1 MQPHSVMQ
9 NFILSASI
17 TSLQGIY
24 DVTTLQV
31 HIMCQH
37 TQVPHLKCILC
48 QTNKLLCCHFKPNP
62 VPATNNITHADITL
76 ISHLHLLS
84 VYYQNLNRD
93 NRYLS
98 HALSTLIS
106 PQCSFVLYIYTFA
119 HHLHHI
125 DADSISPAT
134 CCAYGLT
141 CISVCTIFASVHS
154 YILMHAT
161 LTTHVAR
168 CRDGDNGFKVT

>member
-37 TQVPHLKCILC
+37 TQVPHLKCFLC

-76 ISHLHLLS
+76 LSHLHLLS

-98 HALSTLIS
+98 HALSTLIC
-106 PQCSFVLYIYTFA
+106 PQCSFVVYIYIYTFA

-125 DADSISPAT
+125 GADSSIDPLLHVVLTVSLAYLCAPSLLQCIATHACHLNYT
-134 CCAYGLT
+134 CCQ
-141 CISVCTIFASVHS
+141 
-154 YILMHAT
+154 M
-161 LTTHVAR
+161 
-168 CRDGDNGFKVT
+168 

>member
-9 NFILSASI
+9 NVILSASI

-37 TQVPHLKCILC
+37 TQVLHLKCFLC

-84 VYYQNLNRD
+84 VYYQNLDRD

-98 HALSTLIS
+98 HALSTLIC

-125 DADSISPAT
+125 GADSSIPCYMLCLRSHLHI
-134 CCAYGLT
+134 C
-141 CISVCTIFASVHS
+141 VHHLCFS
-154 YILMHAT
+154 AWLLMHAT

>member
-9 NFILSASI
+9 KFILFASI

-31 HIMCQH
+31 YIMCQH
-37 TQVPHLKCILC
+37 THVPHLKCFLC

-62 VPATNNITHADITL
+62 VPATNNIIHADITL

-98 HALSTLIS
+98 HVLSTLIC

-119 HHLHHI
+119 HHLNHKVLT
-125 DADSISPAT
+125 AVSPAT

-141 CISVCTIFASVHS
+141 CISVCTIFASVHGYS
-154 YILMHAT
+154 CT
-161 LTTHVAR
+161 PP
-168 CRDGDNGFKVT
+168 

>member
-1 MQPHSVMQ
+1 MCAVHKRMLTV
-9 NFILSASI
+9 LSSENAPSRRKR
-17 TSLQGIY
+17 
-24 DVTTLQV
+24 
-31 HIMCQH
+31 
-37 TQVPHLKCILC
+37 LKCLLC
-48 QTNKLLCCHFKPNP
+48 QTNKLLCCHIKPNP

-98 HALSTLIS
+98 HALSTLIC

-125 DADSISPAT
+125 GADSSIPCYMLCLWSHLHI
-134 CCAYGLT
+134 C
-141 CISVCTIFASVHS
+141 VHHLCFS
-154 YILMHAT
+154 AWLLMHAT

>member
-1 MQPHSVMQ
+1 MLQLMQPHSVMQ

-37 TQVPHLKCILC
+37 TQVPHLKCFLC

-93 NRYLS
+93 NRFLS
-98 HALSTLIS
+98 HGSFHTNLSTVFLCTI
-106 PQCSFVLYIYTFA
+106 YIYF
-119 HHLHHI
+119 
-125 DADSISPAT
+125 
-134 CCAYGLT
+134 
-141 CISVCTIFASVHS
+141 CTPFTP
-154 YILMHAT
+154 Y
-161 LTTHVAR
+161 R
-168 CRDGDNGFKVT
+168 C

>member
-1 MQPHSVMQ
+1 MLQLMQPHSVMQ

-37 TQVPHLKCILC
+37 TQVPHLKCFLC

-84 VYYQNLNRD
+84 VRV
-93 NRYLS
+93 LS
-98 HALSTLIS
+98 EPQQRQQIPFTCSFHTNLSTVFLFTI
-106 PQCSFVLYIYTFA
+106 YIYF
-119 HHLHHI
+119 
-125 DADSISPAT
+125 
-134 CCAYGLT
+134 
-141 CISVCTIFASVHS
+141 CTPFTP
-154 YILMHAT
+154 Y
-161 LTTHVAR
+161 R
-168 CRDGDNGFKVT
+168 C

>member
-1 MQPHSVMQ
+1 MLQLIQPHSVMQ

-24 DVTTLQV
+24 DVTTLQI
-31 HIMCQH
+31 HIMCQD
-37 TQVPHLKCILC
+37 TQVPRLKCFLC
-48 QTNKLLCCHFKPNP
+48 QTTKLLYCHFKPNP
-62 VPATNNITHADITL
+62 VPATNYTHADITL
-76 ISHLHLLS
+76 LSHLHLHLLS

-98 HALSTLIS
+98 HALSTLIC

-125 DADSISPAT
+125 GADSSIP
-134 CCAYGLT
+134 CYMLC
-141 CISVCTIFASVHS
+141 
-154 YILMHAT
+154 
-161 LTTHVAR
+161 
-168 CRDGDNGFKVT
+168 

>member
-1 MQPHSVMQ
+1 MLQLIQPHSVMQ

-24 DVTTLQV
+24 DVTTLQI
-31 HIMCQH
+31 HIMCQD
-37 TQVPHLKCILC
+37 TQVPCLKCFLC
-48 QTNKLLCCHFKPNP
+48 QTTKLLYCHFKPNP

-76 ISHLHLLS
+76 LSHLHLLS

-98 HALSTLIS
+98 YALSTLIC

-125 DADSISPAT
+125 GADSSIP
-134 CCAYGLT
+134 CYMLC
-141 CISVCTIFASVHS
+141 
-154 YILMHAT
+154 
-161 LTTHVAR
+161 
-168 CRDGDNGFKVT
+168 